1 MATIAR
7 MTVLYE
13 KKAAL
18 LRVKEEEDR
27 ETTEGMEELDA
38 LIAMLWVVIITKE
51 GDQEEDMQLCCPGD
65 QCSGHLYRQ

>member
-51 GDQEEDMQLCCPGD
+51 GDQEEDMQPGCPGD
-65 QCSGHLYRQ
+65 QRSGHLYRQ